1 MAKNGQEQPF
11 NLPIR
16 ERLHEIIFETNTKE
30 GKTFDVLLLI
40 FIAVSVIVVIVET
53 VPDYQARFSSL
64 FKKLEWGFTIVFTIE
79 YLLRIYTTR
88 KPLKYIFSFFGIVDL
103 VSIIPTYLSFFL
115 TGSHTLMAVRGLRL
129 LRVFRIFKLTQF
141 MSQGRI
147 ITQALIESKAKI
159 FVFLFFI
166 LIMVNIFGAL
176 MYLIE
181 AGADSGFDSIPRSI
195 YWAIVTLTTVGYGDI
210 APATPLGQFIASII
224 MISGYAVI
232 AVPTGIV
239 SAEVIKASSHDH
251 TEEMNTECCRYCAR
265 EGHAPDAVYCKYCGE
280 ALHPEDEV

>member
-1 MAKNGQEQPF
+1 
-11 NLPIR
+11 
-16 ERLHEIIFETNTKE
+16 
-30 GKTFDVLLLI
+30 
-40 FIAVSVIVVIVET
+40 
-53 VPDYQARFSSL
+53 
-64 FKKLEWGFTIVFTIE
+64 
-79 YLLRIYTTR
+79 
-88 KPLKYIFSFFGIVDL
+88 
-103 VSIIPTYLSFFL
+103 
-115 TGSHTLMAVRGLRL
+115 
-129 LRVFRIFKLTQF
+129 

-147 ITQALIESKAKI
+147 LTNALIESKTKI

-224 MISGYAVI
+224 MISGYAII

-239 SAEVIKASSHDH
+239 SAEFIKASSHDY

-265 EGHAPDAVYCKYCGE
+265 EGHAPDALYCKYCGE
-280 ALHPEDEV
+280 ALHPENEV